1 MLEIWSIFQIIL
13 PGLLPAEK
21 TFLKLTPKEVAR
33 YISPFILRRK
43 KEEVLPDLP
52 DLIEIT
58 HQSELSDAQK
68 AIYLAQLQQMQQGL
82 ISASD
87 QEINRRKV
95 ESCQELPAYDK
106 SVIPSSLY
114 GLCGR

>member
-1 MLEIWSIFQIIL
+1 M
-13 PGLLPAEK
+13 
-21 TFLKLTPKEVAR
+21 AR

-95 ESCQELPAYDK
+95 ENLVRNYPLTTK
-106 SVIPSSLY
+106 SVIPQLSLWTM
-114 GLCGR
+114 REIAEN

>member
-1 MLEIWSIFQIIL
+1 M
-13 PGLLPAEK
+13 
-21 TFLKLTPKEVAR
+21 
-33 YISPFILRRK
+33 
-43 KEEVLPDLP
+43 
-52 DLIEIT
+52 IEIT

-95 ESCQELPAYDK
+95 EILSGITAYDK
-106 SVIPSSLY
+106 SVIPQLSLWTM
-114 GLCGR
+114 REIAEN